1 VRGPNEAIC
10 PRDGAYLGQG
20 YTSACGEAQ
29 VPRMR
34 KRGTRKCLQRP
45 VGYNMRNASRTAF
58 SSKGNQARTF
68 SVYQPRRR
76 RTPVLVTDP

>member
-1 VRGPNEAIC
+1 MRGPNEAIC

-34 KRGTRKCLQRP
+34 KKGTRKCLRRP
-45 VGYNMRNASRTAF
+45 VGYNMRNASRRAF
-58 SSKGNQARTF
+58 SSKVIKHVHFRFINPGVVELRF
-68 SVYQPRRR
+68 S
-76 RTPVLVTDP
+76 